1 MESKELIFATWVLV
15 GFTGI
20 LALSTIA
27 YAITTWMLYRGSQRQ
42 IEALN
47 ELTKGILQLP
57 SITKHIQTQE
67 EIGTAKAKRTRESSK
82 RGSYRFKTEVTK

>member
-15 GFTGI
+15 GFTGV

-57 SITKHIQTQE
+57 SIAKHIQTQE
-67 EIGTAKAKRTRESSK
+67 ELAQQRQKEREK
-82 RGSYRFKTEVTK
+82 VQKEVLTGLKQR

>member
-15 GFTGI
+15 GFTGV

-57 SITKHIQTQE
+57 SIAQSLE
-67 EIGTAKAKRTRESSK
+67 RESK
-82 RGSYRFKTEVTK
+82 LTEELAELRMKQITINQQKALKSH